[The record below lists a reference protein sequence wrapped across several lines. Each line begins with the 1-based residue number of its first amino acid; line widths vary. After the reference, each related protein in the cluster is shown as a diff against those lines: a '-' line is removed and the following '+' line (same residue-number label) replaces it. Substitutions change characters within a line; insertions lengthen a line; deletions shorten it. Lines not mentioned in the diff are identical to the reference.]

1 MIETVAGTAHLRDQL
16 LVAYLF
22 LAVMVGTN
30 LPTPLYVLYAQRLR
44 LTSLDIT
51 AIYAVYAVCVLGT
64 LLLAGRLSDHA
75 GRRPVLLLAVVIAGL
90 GELVLMTTSDLAGL
104 LAGRIAAGVAAGL
117 VIGTGT
123 AYLADLATDR
133 PERAN
138 AFATI
143 ANMGGQA
150 VGTLLAGSLAV
161 FLIGPTVTPYAAG
174 LFLLAPVLLVP
185 VRRLPETRLS
195 GGGWRAGV
203 TLQSVKV
210 PASIRTPFL
219 AAAIG
224 LLAAFALLGFMTA
237 LSGLLLTQRL
247 HDQSLLIS
255 GLATFTLFA
264 SAAVAQLRAVG
275 SSPPRAMLFGL
286 AALPAGAALL
296 LIADLAASAAA
307 LFSGAMVIGAGVGA
321 VLRAAVAM
329 VTAVCPPDHLSEVV
343 SALFAAVYLGA
354 SAPTIAAGLTAT
366 LADLR
371 TAVIAVGGFVTF
383 LVIVAAGMIVR
394 LGAAGL
400 KTSHQNVNVTE
411 PS

>member
-16 LVAYLF
+16 LVGYLF

-51 AIYAVYAVCVLGT
+51 AIYGVYAVCVLAT

-123 AYLADLATDR
+123 AYLADLASDR
-133 PERAN
+133 PARAN

-150 VGTLLAGSLAV
+150 VGTLLAGVLAV
-161 FLIGPTVTPYAAG
+161 FFIGPTVTPYAAG
-174 LFLLAPVLLVP
+174 LFLLVPVLLVP

-203 TLQSVKV
+203 KLQSVRV

-219 AAAIG
+219 AAALG

-237 LSGLLLTQRL
+237 LSGLLLTERL

-264 SAAVAQLRAVG
+264 SAAAAQLRAVG

-286 AALPAGAALL
+286 AALPAGAGLL
-296 LIADLAASAAA
+296 LIADLAASTAA
-307 LFSGAMVIGAGVGA
+307 LFCGAIVTGAGVGA
-321 VLRAAVAM
+321 VLRAALAM
-329 VTAVCPPDHLSEVV
+329 VTAVCPPDHRSEVV

-354 SAPTIAAGLTAT
+354 SVPTIAAGLTAT
-366 LADLR
+366 LADLQ

-383 LVIVAAGMIVR
+383 LVILAAGMIVR
-394 LGAAGL
+394 LGVAG
-400 KTSHQNVNVTE
+400 
-411 PS
+411 

>member
-1 MIETVAGTAHLRDQL
+1 MIETVAGTARLRGQV

-51 AIYAVYAVCVLGT
+51 GVYGVYAVCVLGT
-64 LLLAGRLSDHA
+64 LLLAGRLSDHV

-90 GELVLMTTSDLAGL
+90 GELVLMTTADLAGL
-104 LAGRIAAGVAAGL
+104 LAGRIAAGVAAAL
-117 VIGTGT
+117 VIGTGA
-123 AYLADLATDR
+123 AYLADLASDR
-133 PERAN
+133 PARAN

-150 VGTLLAGSLAV
+150 VGTLLAGVLAA
-161 FLIGPTVTPYAAG
+161 FFAGPTVTPYAVG

-185 VRRLPETRLS
+185 AWHLPETRLG

-203 TLQSVKV
+203 KLQSARV

-237 LSGLLLTQRL
+237 LSGLLLTERL
-247 HDQSLLIS
+247 HDPSLLIS
-255 GLATFTLFA
+255 GLATFALFA
-264 SAAVAQLRAVG
+264 AAAAAQLRAVG
-275 SSPPRAMLFGL
+275 STPRRAMLFGL

-296 LIADLAASAAA
+296 VIADLTTSAAA
-307 LFSGAMVIGAGVGA
+307 LFVGAIVTGAGVGA

-329 VTAVCPPDHLSEVV
+329 VTAACPPDHLGAVV
-343 SALFAAVYLGA
+343 SALFVAVYLGA
-354 SAPTIAAGLTAT
+354 SVPTSP
-366 LADLR
+366 LAWPPLSP
-371 TAVIAVGGFVTF
+371 ISK
-383 LVIVAAGMIVR
+383 L
-394 LGAAGL
+394 
-400 KTSHQNVNVTE
+400 
-411 PS
+411 P